1 MEELGAPKPHHAIL
15 YTSTYYGIRTGMDDV
30 RKITVHVSED
40 LLTEAQAETGQGVTE
55 TVRAGL
61 QLLRQR
67 RAMQKALALQGK
79 LKFSVDLMALRREE
93 D

>member
-1 MEELGAPKPHHAIL
+1 MVPRPYSAILHAI
-15 YTSTYYGIRTGMDDV
+15 SYYGIDAGMDDV

-40 LLTEAQAETGQGVTE
+40 LLSDAQAETGQGVTE

-61 QLLRQR
+61 ELLRQR
-67 RAMQKALALQGK
+67 RAMQKARALRGK
-79 LKFSVDLMALRREE
+79 IKFDVDFMALRREE